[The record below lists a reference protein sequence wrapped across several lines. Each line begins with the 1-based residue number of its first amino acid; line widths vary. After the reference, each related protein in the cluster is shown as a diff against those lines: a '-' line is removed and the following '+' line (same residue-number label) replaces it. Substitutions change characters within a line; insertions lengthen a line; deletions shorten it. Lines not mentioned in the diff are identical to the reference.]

1 MRKELPRD
9 LSYEALAKERLDYA
23 YFEGAD
29 DFPFETANTEF
40 SPVNNWWMAEISLL
54 AYVTDQNFVRE
65 KLARA
70 GLLEVF
76 FLERESTHGFV
87 AAGADATIVA
97 FRGTDDATDVLS
109 DLRALLT
116 PEGEGHVHQGFQDA
130 LNLVWTEF
138 AALMGQR
145 DCWFT
150 GHSLGAAL
158 ATVAAVRHHRRVRA
172 LYTYGSPRV
181 GDADLVASCD
191 FPAYRV
197 VNNND
202 LVTRLPPPVKYR
214 HVGELKYFDSDRKL
228 RDDPELWDRVAEQ
241 VTGHASRIAEN
252 VRRWLDGDFKS
263 IPIDSLVDHAPI
275 HYAIHAWNHLVESR
289 A

>member
-1 MRKELPRD
+1 MRKELPAD
-9 LSYEALAKERLDYA
+9 LSYEALAKERVDYP
-23 YFEGAD
+23 YFERAD
-29 DFPFETANTEF
+29 EFPFEPDSQEF
-40 SPVNNWWMAEISLL
+40 SAVNNWWLAEMSLL

-65 KLARA
+65 RLARA

-76 FLERESTHGFV
+76 FVERASTHGFL
-87 AAGADATIVA
+87 AASADATILV

-116 PEGEGHVHQGFQDA
+116 PEGDGRAHQGFQDA

-138 AALMGQR
+138 AALIGKR

-158 ATVAAVRHHRRVRA
+158 ATVAAVRHHRRVRG

-181 GDADLVASCD
+181 GDADFVASCD
-191 FPAYRV
+191 FPAFRV

-214 HVGELKYFDSDRKL
+214 HVGELKYIDSERNL
-228 RDDPELWDRVAEQ
+228 RDDPDLWDRVAEQ
-241 VTGHASRIAEN
+241 VSGHASRIAEN
-252 VRRWLDGDFKS
+252 VRRWLDGDFKA
-263 IPIDSLVDHAPI
+263 IPIDSLVDHAPV
-275 HYAIHAWNHLVESR
+275 HYAIHSWNHLVESR

>member
-1 MRKELPRD
+1 MRKELPAD
-9 LSYEALAKERLDYA
+9 LSYEALAKPRLDYS
-23 YFEGAD
+23 YFAGAEE
-29 DFPFETANTEF
+29 FPFESENTAF
-40 SPVNNWWMAEISLL
+40 SAVNAWWLAEISLL
-54 AYVTDQNFVRE
+54 AYVPDQAFVRE
-65 KLARA
+65 HLARA

-76 FLERESTHGFV
+76 FVERESTHGFL
-87 AAGADATIVA
+87 AASADATIVA
-97 FRGTDDATDVLS
+97 FRGTDDLTDVLM

-116 PEGEGHVHQGFQDA
+116 PEGEGRVHQGFQDA

-138 AALMGQR
+138 AALLGKR

-158 ATVAAVRHHRRVRA
+158 ATLAAVRHHRRVRA

-191 FPAYRV
+191 FPAFRV

-202 LVTRLPPPVKYR
+202 LVTRLPPPVAYR
-214 HVGELKYFDSDRKL
+214 HVGELAYFDADRKL
-228 RDDPELWDRVAEQ
+228 RDDPDLWDRIAEQ

-252 VRRWLDGDFKS
+252 VRRWLDGDFKA
-263 IPIDSLVDHAPI
+263 IPYDSLVDHAPI
-275 HYAIHAWNHLVESR
+275 HYAIHTWNHLVQSR